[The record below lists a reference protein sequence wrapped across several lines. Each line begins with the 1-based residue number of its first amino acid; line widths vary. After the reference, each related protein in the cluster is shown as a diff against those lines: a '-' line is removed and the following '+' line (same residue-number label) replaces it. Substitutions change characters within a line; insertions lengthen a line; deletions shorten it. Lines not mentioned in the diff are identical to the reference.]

1 MKRWKTINIG
11 LFVALCILLNYAGRT
26 LAQRLSLPLWLDS
39 FGTVL
44 CAYVGGP
51 VCGAI
56 VGATGNLIYGMA
68 NGVSHVYAVTSII
81 LGIIVGVAG
90 HRGKLRDMF
99 STMYVAAMAAFA
111 AIVVSLPLNLIFYG
125 GSTGNL
131 WGDGFQNAGRRM
143 GKMILDGVADNSS
156 NKKVWD

>member
-68 NGVSHVYAVTSII
+68 IQS
-81 LGIIVGVAG
+81 
-90 HRGKLRDMF
+90 D
-99 STMYVAAMAAFA
+99 
-111 AIVVSLPLNLIFYG
+111 
-125 GSTGNL
+125 
-131 WGDGFQNAGRRM
+131 
-143 GKMILDGVADNSS
+143 MILPDNIEVRKIPKDLL
-156 NKKVWD
+156 KKCSFESEVR